1 MRIQGFYNDPEKA
14 EELLL
19 IEIYEAEA
27 KEDKKRVIELKIL
40 KEAMDTGREFVLRE
54 ALYYLALFGYPAKTR
69 TSFYKLTELTHS
81 IPYHDRTPEGEYGGR
96 MYERETL
103 DLFIKYP
110 FSFLNTKDENEYLKE
125 LKKQNRSEFRIE
137 SIKLGKEKLEV
148 LRERLSG
155 TKS

>member
-1 MRIQGFYNDPEKA
+1 MRIKGYNDPEKA

-19 IEIYEAEA
+19 IEINEAEA
-27 KEDKKRVIELKIL
+27 KEDEKRVVELKIL

-54 ALYYLALFGYPAKTR
+54 ALYYLALFGYPTETR
-69 TSFYKLTELTHS
+69 TSFYKFTEFTHS
-81 IPYHDRTPEGEYGGR
+81 IPYYDRTPEGEYGGR
-96 MYERETL
+96 RYERETL

-110 FSFLNTKDENEYLKE
+110 SSFMNTKNETEYLKE

-148 LRERLSG
+148 LKERLSE
-155 TKS
+155 TKN